1 MIDLQNQQFT
11 VFNKNLS
18 HLGQDMS
25 FYIDKDVFRLYT
37 LCFGLLMGKTLIM
50 SLVILEEVL
59 SPLCN
64 PNFLF
69 FKRKT

>member
-50 SLVILEEVL
+50 SLVLAR
-59 SPLCN
+59 
-64 PNFLF
+64 
-69 FKRKT
+69 RKQKVKVIQY